1 MSCCGLVFFLVAT
14 VLMHLLRPNLPFLSS
29 FVSEY
34 AVGDYGWLMTIGF
47 FSLAIAALLLL
58 IGLSMNLTTSNV
70 SKITL
75 GIFCAG
81 TLLFSIFPTDVP
93 VVLRPTPRG
102 LIHGFA
108 ALIALIVLG
117 VAMIAWG
124 VVFNKNER
132 WKGLKKLSI
141 FFGVMSLLL
150 FIIFLA
156 SPIPL
161 RGLTERILLVWDVSW
176 LLLVS
181 RKLYHNAILISHA
194 ENTAYR
200 NLKK

>member
-1 MSCCGLVFFLVAT
+1 M
-14 VLMHLLRPNLPFLSS
+14 
-29 FVSEY
+29 
-34 AVGDYGWLMTIGF
+34 
-47 FSLAIAALLLL
+47 
-58 IGLSMNLTTSNV
+58 
-70 SKITL
+70 
-75 GIFCAG
+75 
-81 TLLFSIFPTDVP
+81 FSIFPTDVP
-93 VVLRPTPRG
+93 AVLSPTPRG

-124 VVFNKNER
+124 VVFKKNEN
-132 WKGLKKLSI
+132 WKGLEKPSI

-161 RGLTERILLVWDVSW
+161 RGLTERILLVWDISW

-181 RKLYHNAILISHA
+181 RKLYYNEMLISPA
-194 ENTAYR
+194 GNIVR
-200 NLKK
+200 NLRK

>member
-1 MSCCGLVFFLVAT
+1 MKHTRTIALVSTAGSILFFVIVFLQ
-14 VLMHLLRPNLPFLSS
+14 HFLRPGKNMLSC

-47 FSLAIAALLLL
+47 FSLATAALLLL
-58 IGLSMNLTTSNV
+58 IGLPMNLTASKL

-75 GIFCAG
+75 GIFCVG
-81 TLLFSIFPTDVP
+81 SLLFSIFPTDVP
-93 VVLRPTPRG
+93 VVFPPTPRG

-117 VAMIAWG
+117 IAMIAWG
-124 VVFNKNER
+124 VVFKKNEN
-132 WKGLKKLSI
+132 WKSLAKPSL
-141 FFGVMSLLL
+141 FFGVMSLIL
-150 FIIFLA
+150 FIIFFA
-156 SPIPL
+156 SPVTL

-181 RKLYHNAILISHA
+181 RKLYK
-194 ENTAYR
+194 TA
-200 NLKK
+200 